1 MSEIEVR
8 EKEFSEEELRYIQE
22 ILLKALKEKS
32 LTPEEI
38 EEIERFNR
46 MMIYISPEKL
56 LRPFTI

>member
-1 MSEIEVR
+1 MSEIKVR

-38 EEIERFNR
+38 EEIERFDR
-46 MMIYISPEKL
+46 MMSYISPEKL